1 MKTPEGVTVAI
12 ATAAGTLTDLEE
24 SLRRTGHPVVRF
36 NASRFVPTLSAA
48 QRRRLR
54 DDTWDGILVSSPR
67 GLELFLEPV
76 YSSAPKGTRRPVAY
90 VAGEYI
96 AVGAARLGFQVVRP
110 TGPPGLDTI
119 VASVPSG
126 RPLRLLHPRS
136 DAAGPALA
144 RRLRKKGHTV
154 RDVLAIRTVR
164 ATGMAAGVRAGF
176 RRAGLIV
183 ISTPPTFAMVRRQL
197 GPRAF
202 RKLAANVPFRVLGSA
217 TQQAAQRAGVRD
229 VGQLDPGP
237 GQRFT
242 PATVGSLF
250 DGRARAS

>member
-1 MKTPEGVTVAI
+1 MKASGRGTVAI
-12 ATAAGTLTDLEE
+12 ATAEGTLTDLEDA
-24 SLRRTGHPVVRF
+24 LRRTGHSVVRF

-48 QRRRLR
+48 QLRRLR
-54 DDTWDGILVSSPR
+54 DDTWDGIMVSSPR

-96 AVGAARLGFQVVRP
+96 ATGAAHLGFNVVRP
-110 TGPPGLDTI
+110 SGPPSLDAI
-119 VASVPSG
+119 VASVPTA

-144 RRLRKKGHTV
+144 RRLRQKGHTV

-164 ATGMAAGVRAGF
+164 ATGMPAGVQAGF

-183 ISTPPTFAMVRRQL
+183 ISTPPTFAAVRRLL

-202 RKLAANVPFRVLGSA
+202 RELASNVPFRVLGSA
-217 TQQAAQRAGVRD
+217 TRQAAQRAGVRD
-229 VGQLDPGP
+229 VALLDPGP

-242 PATVGSLF
+242 PATVASLF
-250 DGRARAS
+250 DGRAPAR